1 MRRAAQTMKKKHI
14 RTVVDM
20 AMIVLLPMLMA
31 YSLIGEKLHEI
42 IGTILFALFI
52 VHHVLNRQW
61 YKAILNGKYTPR
73 RIFQIVL
80 NFLLLV
86 FMLTQPIS
94 GILMSKYLYSSIW
107 IAGSSATARELHLF
121 LAYWGFVFMCL
132 HAGTHMCAPI
142 KKLQAR
148 GRRTLTMILIALGAI
163 SVYGGYAFVKRRLPE
178 YMFLRS
184 SFAFF
189 DFGEPRIFFFLDY
202 IAMMILF
209 AAIGM
214 MISVFLGRLPGKN
227 NIRQQS

>member
-61 YKAILNGKYTPR
+61 YKAIFNGKYTPR
-73 RIFQIVL
+73 RIFQTVL

-86 FMLTQPIS
+86 FMLMQPIS
-94 GILMSKYLYSSIW
+94 GILMSKYLYSSIR

-142 KKLQAR
+142 KKLLAR
-148 GRRTLTMILIALGAI
+148 WRRTLTMILIALGAI

-184 SFAFF
+184 SFAF
-189 DFGEPRIFFFLDY
+189 L
-202 IAMMILF
+202 ILVSREYF
-209 AAIGM
+209 SSLIT
-214 MISVFLGRLPGKN
+214 SP
-227 NIRQQS
+227 